1 MNIHEYQAKD
11 LLKEFGAPVPRG
23 VIVYNVNEITQKIK
37 TLNSNNLIVKAQIHA
52 GGRGK
57 AGGVRIVKSLE
68 EVEKASNEIMGKTL
82 ITPQTGPKG
91 KVVKKLYVEEG
102 SNIEK
107 EFYISMVVDRET
119 NGITVIASTEGG
131 MEIEEI
137 AKKTPEK
144 IIKHKL
150 KPCSDIQINEAKDIA
165 LKLGLEDELVEKAAN
180 FILAIHKTTVSLEA
194 LMVEINPMVITKEK
208 DIYALDAK
216 MGFDENSFYRNKDI
230 ANLRDEDEEDP
241 LELEAKKHDLN
252 YIKLDGEVG
261 VMVNGAG
268 LAMAT
273 MDLIK
278 QNGGKPAN
286 FMDIAGAATPERVA
300 AAFKLLYSDKD
311 VKGILCNV
319 FGGMMRTDS
328 IAEGL
333 VTAANEVK
341 MSKPVVVRLE
351 GTNIELARKILKE
364 SGLPFISASTFG
376 ETAKKIVEAINKEKK

>member
-1 MNIHEYQAKD
+1 MNIHEYQAKE
-11 LLKEFGAPVPRG
+11 LLKKNGVNVPNG
-23 VIVYNVNEITQKIK
+23 KVAFTVDEALDVAKE
-37 TLNSNNLIVKAQIHA
+37 LNSDVWVVKAQIHA

-57 AGGVRIVKSLE
+57 AGGVKVVKSLE
-68 EVEKASNEIMGKTL
+68 EVQKAAKEIMGKTL
-82 ITPQTGPKG
+82 ITPQTGPQG

-107 EFYISMVVDRET
+107 EFYLSMVIDRET

-131 MEIEEI
+131 MEIEEV
-137 AKKTPEK
+137 AEKTPEK
-144 IIKHKL
+144 IIKYKL
-150 KPCSDIQINEAKDIA
+150 KPCAEMNINEAKDIA
-165 LKLGLEDELVEKAAN
+165 SKLGLEGELIDKAAN
-180 FILAIHKTTVSLEA
+180 FILSVHKTTVSLEA

-208 DIYALDAK
+208 EVYALDAK
-216 MGFDENSFYRNKDI
+216 MGFDENSFYRHEDI

-252 YIKLDGEVG
+252 YVKLDGEIG

-319 FGGMMRTDS
+319 FGGMMRTNS

-341 MSKPVVVRLE
+341 MAKPVVVRLE
-351 GTNIELARKILKE
+351 GTNIELGRKILKE
-364 SGLPFISASTFG
+364 SGLPFINATTFG
-376 ETAKKIVEAINKEKK
+376 ETAKKIVEAVKKEEK

>member
-1 MNIHEYQAKD
+1 LNIHEYQAKE
-11 LLKEFGAPVPRG
+11 LLKKNGVNVPNGKVAFTVEEALQVAKELDSG
-23 VIVYNVNEITQKIK
+23 VWV
-37 TLNSNNLIVKAQIHA
+37 VKAQIHA

-57 AGGVRIVKSLE
+57 AGGVKVVKSLE
-68 EVEKASNEIMGKTL
+68 EVESASKEIMGKTL
-82 ITPQTGPKG
+82 VTPQTGAQG

-107 EFYISMVVDRET
+107 EFYISMVIDRET
-119 NGITVIASTEGG
+119 NGITVVASTEGG
-131 MEIEEI
+131 MEIEEV

-144 IIKHKL
+144 IVKHKL
-150 KPCSDIQINEAKDIA
+150 KPCAEMQVNEAEEIA
-165 LKLGLEDELVEKAAN
+165 SKLGLEGDLVKKVAD
-180 FILAIHKTTVSLEA
+180 FILSIHKTTVSLEA

-208 DIYALDAK
+208 EVYALDAK
-216 MGFDENSFYRNKDI
+216 MGFDENSFYRHEDI

-252 YIKLDGEVG
+252 YVKLDGEIG

-319 FGGMMRTDS
+319 FGGMMRTNS

-341 MSKPVVVRLE
+341 MAKPVVVRLE
-351 GTNIELARKILKE
+351 GTNIELGRKILKD
-364 SGLPFISASTFG
+364 SGLPFINASTFG
-376 ETAKKIVEAINKEKK
+376 ETAKKIVEAVKKEEK

>member
-1 MNIHEYQAKD
+1 MNIHEYQAKE
-11 LLKEFGAPVPRG
+11 LLKKNGVNVPNGKVAFTVEEALQVAKELDSG
-23 VIVYNVNEITQKIK
+23 VWV
-37 TLNSNNLIVKAQIHA
+37 VKAQIHA

-57 AGGVRIVKSLE
+57 AGGGKVVKSLE
-68 EVEKASNEIMGKTL
+68 EVESASKEIMGKTL
-82 ITPQTGPKG
+82 VTPQTGAQG

-107 EFYISMVVDRET
+107 EFYISMVIDRET
-119 NGITVIASTEGG
+119 NGITVVASTEGG
-131 MEIEEI
+131 MEIEEV

-144 IIKHKL
+144 IVKHKL
-150 KPCSDIQINEAKDIA
+150 KPCAEMQVNEAEEIA
-165 LKLGLEDELVEKAAN
+165 SKLGLEGDLVKKVAD
-180 FILAIHKTTVSLEA
+180 FILSIHKTTVSLEA

-208 DIYALDAK
+208 EVYALDAK
-216 MGFDENSFYRNKDI
+216 MGFDENSFYRHEDI

-252 YIKLDGEVG
+252 YVKLDGEIG

-319 FGGMMRTDS
+319 FGGMMRTNS

-341 MSKPVVVRLE
+341 MAKPVVVRLE

-376 ETAKKIVEAINKEKK
+376 ETAKKIVEAVKNKEK

>member
-1 MNIHEYQAKD
+1 MNIHEYQAKE
-11 LLKEFGAPVPRG
+11 LLAKNGVNVPNGKVAFTVDEAINVAKELDSG
-23 VIVYNVNEITQKIK
+23 VWV
-37 TLNSNNLIVKAQIHA
+37 VKAQIHA

-57 AGGVRIVKSLE
+57 AGGVKVVKSIE

-102 SNIEK
+102 SDIEK

-131 MEIEEI
+131 MEIEDVAE
-137 AKKTPEK
+137 KTPEK
-144 IIKHKL
+144 IIKLKL
-150 KPCSDIQINEAKDIA
+150 EPCAEMQINEAKDIA
-165 LKLGLEDELVEKAAN
+165 SKLGLEGELIEKASN
-180 FILAIHKTTVSLEA
+180 FILSVHKTTVSLEA

-208 DIYALDAK
+208 EVYALDAK
-216 MGFDENSFYRNKDI
+216 MGFDENSFYRHEDI

-252 YIKLDGEVG
+252 YVKLNGEIG

-319 FGGMMRTDS
+319 FGGMMRTNS

-341 MSKPVVVRLE
+341 MAKPVVVRLE

-376 ETAKKIVEAINKEKK
+376 ETAKKIVEAVKKEGK

>member
-1 MNIHEYQAKD
+1 MNIHEYQAKE
-11 LLKEFGAPVPRG
+11 LLKKNGVNVPNG
-23 VIVYNVNEITQKIK
+23 KVAFTVDEALDVAKE
-37 TLNSNNLIVKAQIHA
+37 LNSDVWVVKAQIHA

-57 AGGVRIVKSLE
+57 AGGVKVVKSLE
-68 EVEKASNEIMGKTL
+68 EVQTAAKEIMGKTL
-82 ITPQTGPKG
+82 ITPQTGPQG

-107 EFYISMVVDRET
+107 EFYLSMVIDRET

-131 MEIEEI
+131 MEIEEV
-137 AKKTPEK
+137 AEKTPEK
-144 IIKHKL
+144 IIKYKL
-150 KPCSDIQINEAKDIA
+150 KPCAEMNINEAKDIA
-165 LKLGLEDELVEKAAN
+165 SKLGLEGELIDKAAN
-180 FILAIHKTTVSLEA
+180 FILSVHKTTVSLEA

-208 DIYALDAK
+208 EVYALDAK
-216 MGFDENSFYRNKDI
+216 MGFDENSFYRHEDI

-252 YIKLDGEVG
+252 CVKLDGEIG

-319 FGGMMRTDS
+319 FGGMMRTNS

-341 MSKPVVVRLE
+341 MAKPVVVRLE
-351 GTNIELARKILKE
+351 GTNIELGRKILKE
-364 SGLPFISASTFG
+364 SGLPFINATTFG
-376 ETAKKIVEAINKEKK
+376 ETAKKIVEAVKKEGK

>member
-1 MNIHEYQAKD
+1 MNIHEYQAKE
-11 LLKEFGAPVPRG
+11 LLKKNGVNVPNGKVAFTVEEALQVAKELDSG
-23 VIVYNVNEITQKIK
+23 VWV
-37 TLNSNNLIVKAQIHA
+37 VKAQIHA

-57 AGGVRIVKSLE
+57 AGGVKVVKSLE
-68 EVEKASNEIMGKTL
+68 EVESASKEIMGKTL
-82 ITPQTGPKG
+82 VTPQTGAQG

-107 EFYISMVVDRET
+107 EFYISMVIDRET
-119 NGITVIASTEGG
+119 NGITVVASTEGG
-131 MEIEEI
+131 MEIEEV

-144 IIKHKL
+144 IVKHKL
-150 KPCSDIQINEAKDIA
+150 KPCAEMQVNEAEEIA
-165 LKLGLEDELVEKAAN
+165 SKLGLEGDLVKKVAD
-180 FILAIHKTTVSLEA
+180 FILSIHKTTVSLEA

-208 DIYALDAK
+208 EVYALDAK
-216 MGFDENSFYRNKDI
+216 MGFDENSFYRHEDI

-252 YIKLDGEVG
+252 YVKLDGEIG

-319 FGGMMRTDS
+319 FGGMMRTNS

-341 MSKPVVVRLE
+341 MAKPVVVRLE

-376 ETAKKIVEAINKEKK
+376 ETAKKIVEAVKNKEK

>member
-1 MNIHEYQAKD
+1 MNIHEYQAKE
-11 LLKEFGAPVPRG
+11 LLSKNGVNVPKGKVAFTIEEAINVAKELDSG
-23 VIVYNVNEITQKIK
+23 VWV
-37 TLNSNNLIVKAQIHA
+37 VKAQIHA

-57 AGGVRIVKSLE
+57 AGGVKVVKSLE

-91 KVVKKLYVEEG
+91 KVVKKLYIEEG

-131 MEIEEI
+131 MEIEEV
-137 AKKTPEK
+137 AEKTPEK

-150 KPCSDIQINEAKDIA
+150 KPCSDMQINEAKDIA
-165 LKLGLEDELVEKAAN
+165 LKLGLEGELIEKTAN

-194 LMVEINPMVITKEK
+194 LMVEINPMVITREK

-216 MGFDENSFYRNKDI
+216 MGFDENSFYRHEDI

-252 YIKLDGEVG
+252 YVKLDGEIG

-319 FGGMMRTDS
+319 FGGMMRTNS

-341 MSKPVVVRLE
+341 MAKPVVVRLE

-376 ETAKKIVEAINKEKK
+376 ETAKKIVEAVKKEGK

>member
-1 MNIHEYQAKD
+1 MNIHEYQAKE
-11 LLKEFGAPVPRG
+11 LLSKNGVNVPKGKVAFTVEEAINVAKELDSG
-23 VIVYNVNEITQKIK
+23 VWV
-37 TLNSNNLIVKAQIHA
+37 VKAQIHA

-57 AGGVRIVKSLE
+57 AGGVKVVKSLE

-131 MEIEEI
+131 MEIEEV
-137 AKKTPEK
+137 AEKTPEK

-150 KPCSDIQINEAKDIA
+150 KPCSDMQTNEAKDIA

-208 DIYALDAK
+208 DVYALDAK
-216 MGFDENSFYRNKDI
+216 MGFDENSFYRHEDI

-252 YIKLDGEVG
+252 YVKLDGEVG

-300 AAFKLLYSDKD
+300 AAFKLLYLDND

-319 FGGMMRTDS
+319 FGGMMRTNS

-333 VTAANEVK
+333 VSAAKEVK
-341 MSKPVVVRLE
+341 MTKPVVVRLE
-351 GTNIELARKILKE
+351 GTNIELGRKILIE
-364 SGLPFISASTFG
+364 SGLPFINAKNFG
-376 ETAKKIVEAINKEKK
+376 ETAKKIVEAVNKEKK